1 MPKSTHVTIVGVI
14 FLFLVPLSLGAQ
26 DAADHASN
34 PSSNNPQVM
43 PAKISQKILVEH
55 GFSFDDR
62 KRDMCTHQRARGC
75 LPRRSIRLK

>member
-1 MPKSTHVTIVGVI
+1 
-14 FLFLVPLSLGAQ
+14 
-26 DAADHASN
+26 
-34 PSSNNPQVM
+34 M